1 MTENEVRCS
10 IQFVLGEKC
19 AVKMPR
25 GPCLGRERSEIDSLL
40 SSGHLY
46 HDKDCDFVALTDAGR
61 AAMGLPRLR
70 CDLVYDANVIPGLER
85 QAAAAIMAREPD
97 LLRAH
102 IACLESLDRRL
113 LRACQEEFV
122 LREPVEPLLCDG
134 AYPSAEAVCAAIANL
149 HYGALVE
156 FRKLGATWVAITGM
170 DIDDVKVALRKG
182 AGKMGWPD
190 ILETLIDWGL
200 EPAPWMAA
208 MARDARCPECLGMMR
223 KRGMTEE
230 PEEQC
235 SEPVAVMMRVRCHAV
250 VRALDSTTTL
260 HTYTDADGPCCEIN
274 CGDQV
279 SFIGAAHETLALREA
294 VRLVAMRDGRYDAA
308 TDRVRLTGL
317 EVE

>member
-1 MTENEVRCS
+1 
-10 IQFVLGEKC
+10 VLGDKC

-25 GPCLGRERSEIDSLL
+25 GPLTGRERSEIDSLL
-40 SSGHLY
+40 ASGHLY

-208 MARDARCPECLGMMR
+208 MARDARCPECLGF
-223 KRGMTEE
+223 
-230 PEEQC
+230 
-235 SEPVAVMMRVRCHAV
+235 A
-250 VRALDSTTTL
+250 
-260 HTYTDADGPCCEIN
+260 
-274 CGDQV
+274 
-279 SFIGAAHETLALREA
+279 LALEHRLQCQGRSGADDQQGRAESPDGHVDHVEAAESWLAVCQGEASQWPTVQAISTEAGAHALVDIAESLRGLREDLQALTAAVREA
-294 VRLVAMRDGRYDAA
+294 AETGVRVV
-308 TDRVRLTGL
+308 TD
-317 EVE
+317 